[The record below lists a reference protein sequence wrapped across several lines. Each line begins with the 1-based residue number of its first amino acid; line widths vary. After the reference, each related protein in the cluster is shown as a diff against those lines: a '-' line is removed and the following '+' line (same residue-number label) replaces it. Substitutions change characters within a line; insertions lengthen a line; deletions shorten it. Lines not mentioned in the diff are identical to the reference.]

1 MTLSLR
7 SSFVAL
13 FASAA
18 LGCGASTPPPADAH
32 NSHGDQHGDHKGG
45 GHAKLTG
52 AAHEFH
58 EVLAPLW
65 HAAKSPER
73 EVKVCDASAT
83 FEQRA
88 ADVLKE
94 APEGGD
100 AAARTAAQGL
110 VTAVG
115 DLKTECTKA
124 AGGRADFDAK
134 FTAVHEAFH
143 KIVESKH

>member
-7 SSFVAL
+7 ASLLAF
-13 FASAA
+13 FASTA
-18 LGCGASTPPPADAH
+18 LACGASTPPAAGPADEHAEH
-32 NSHGDQHGDHKGG
+32 HGDHKGG
-45 GHAKLTG
+45 GHPKLTG

-58 EVLAPLW
+58 ETLAPLW
-65 HAAKSPER
+65 HAPKGPER
-73 EVKVCDASAT
+73 EVKVCDAVPT

-110 VTAVG
+110 VTSVG
-115 DLKTECTKA
+115 DLKTECAKPV
-124 AGGRADFDAK
+124 GGRTDFDAK
-134 FTAVHEAFH
+134 LSTMHDAFH
-143 KIVESKH
+143 KVAEAKH